1 MAYGII
7 TLMGIGSFLI
17 GFCLATILY
26 YCNGIQQRRELL
38 NIERSI
44 MTLRDERRNTDYRCD
59 AETNSKRLEIVPL
72 VDSVDP
78 PGDNV

>member
-1 MAYGII
+1 MENLMAYGII
-7 TLMGIGSFLI
+7 VLMGIGCFLI

-26 YCNGIQQRRELL
+26 YCNGVHQRRDLM

-44 MTLRDERRNTDYRCD
+44 LLLHRESRNQKCSD
-59 AETNSKRLEIVPL
+59 SQQKRLEIVPL
-72 VDSVDP
+72 VGDDP

>member
-7 TLMGIGSFLI
+7 VLMGIGCFLI

-26 YCNGIQQRRELL
+26 YCNGVHQRRDLM

-44 MTLRDERRNTDYRCD
+44 LLLHRESRNQKCSD
-59 AETNSKRLEIVPL
+59 SQQKPLEIVPL
-72 VDSVDP
+72 VGDDP